1 MIVIRSQLFNC
12 SGIAAGLAD
21 LQNILQLLQFCHR
34 IFKDKCTCFMVSV
47 ILTPIRF
54 VDNRETP
61 PAKALYYLRESLG
74 QQQVIRMNVER
85 HGRVF
90 SIWYG
95 FIGYPIVYNMRYIQ
109 CIAYR
114 SYYVCKPI
122 KDVLYFFVI
131 NKKIISGLARAAACT
146 GSEDG
151 NYSLGN

>member
-1 MIVIRSQLFNC
+1 
-12 SGIAAGLAD
+12 
-21 LQNILQLLQFCHR
+21 
-34 IFKDKCTCFMVSV
+34 MVSV

-131 NKKIISGLARAAACT
+131 NKKNNFRTCPSCCLYWVRRWQLL
-146 GSEDG
+146 
-151 NYSLGN
+151 LGKLNCILKWEF